1 MLREFP
7 EREAFP
13 VARVDHGEFPVF
25 DCIHGLGQQFKIFR
39 EPGRGWGK
47 QVHHQIPC
55 KQNFPINHPNGA
67 HGVSR

>member
-47 QVHHQIPC
+47 QVHHQIP
-55 KQNFPINHPNGA
+55 
-67 HGVSR
+67 